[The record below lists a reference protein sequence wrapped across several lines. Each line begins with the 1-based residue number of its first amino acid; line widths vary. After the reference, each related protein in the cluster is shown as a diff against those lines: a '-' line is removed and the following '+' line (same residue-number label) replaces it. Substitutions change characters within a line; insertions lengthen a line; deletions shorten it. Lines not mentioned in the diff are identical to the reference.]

1 MEVLTAA
8 GPMTIGANHKPL
20 EGVTAPMG
28 HNAPP
33 DPFDAFALHIDD
45 LFEQAE
51 QFLDGE
57 GIQTDAQAED
67 VSRILNML
75 RKAEKDADEARKA
88 EKKPHDDAAKAVQ
101 AKWSPLLGKA
111 KLAAETAKR
120 ALAPF
125 LQAKEDAQRA
135 AAEAAAEEAR
145 QKAAAA
151 RKAAEQAAPDDLA
164 GQTTAKVLQEQAA
177 EALKQ
182 AERLDKQKAHAKGGE
197 RAVGLRDVYTPVLT
211 EPKEALRH
219 YMQAQP
225 DALKEWLLDQ
235 ARRDVRV
242 GKRSIPGFTIEHE
255 RVAV

>member
-33 DPFDAFALHIDD
+33 DPFEAFALHIDD

-151 RKAAEQAAPDDLA
+151 RKAAEQAAPDDLH

-197 RAVGLRDVYTPVLT
+197 RAIGLRSYWHAEITDPLAFGKWAW
-211 EPKEALRH
+211 EH
-219 YMQAQP
+219 
-225 DALKEWLLDQ
+225 
-235 ARRDVRV
+235 RRDEYLQFLSELAERECRH
-242 GKRSIPGFTIEHE
+242 GPQTIPGVKFNEE
-255 RVAV
+255 RKAV